1 MVAHSTTL
9 PKISTD
15 DRVVNFPPECYFR
28 FLFSKFL
35 STIQL
40 VTISNTSST
49 IEHGSKP
56 TTARSS
62 SAGYWLAAGAAAL
75 WGFSGVV
82 TSYLLRNRQMR
93 PDDLLVFRTG
103 FAAMSLFAWMRL
115 TAKHLIRIELSDLP
129 YFALLG
135 AIGLVANQGFYYLAL
150 TKVSVGYAL
159 MLQYLAP
166 IFLMAYGVLSKTERM
181 TAGKLVSALLAL
193 GGVSLMLI
201 GQPGGLGK
209 ISWVGSLC
217 AVGSGIGFAFYTVY
231 GKHGL
236 RRYDSRT
243 MMAYAFLSAA
253 VIWLFIRPPWKIAW
267 SDYNLSSW
275 AFFFYLGA
283 VATVLPFA
291 LYLAS
296 LKYLEASRTSLT
308 SILEPVVAAIA
319 AWLWLG
325 QSLWPLQIAGGV
337 AVLAGVLML
346 QAETYLTSRRANG

>member
-1 MVAHSTTL
+1 VSNPTISQTKVENHST
-9 PKISTD
+9 
-15 DRVVNFPPECYFR
+15 RGY
-28 FLFSKFL
+28 LFA
-35 STIQL
+35 T
-40 VTISNTSST
+40 
-49 IEHGSKP
+49 
-56 TTARSS
+56 
-62 SAGYWLAAGAAAL
+62 GAAAL

-103 FAAMSLFAWMRL
+103 FATVILFVWLWL
-115 TAKHLIRIELSDLP
+115 TAKHLVKIRLADVP
-129 YFALLG
+129 FFALLG
-135 AIGLVANQGFYYLAL
+135 LIGLVANQGFYYLAL

-166 IFLMAYGVLSKTERM
+166 IFLMTYGVLSKTERL
-181 TAGKLVSALLAL
+181 TAGKLTSAAMAL
-193 GGVSLMLI
+193 GGVGLMLV
-201 GQPGGLGK
+201 GQPGGLGR
-209 ISWVGSLC
+209 ISWTGSLC
-217 AVGSGIGFAFYTVY
+217 AVGSGIGFAFYTAY

-253 VIWLFIRPPWKIAW
+253 LIWLMIRPPWQIVW
-267 SDYNLSSW
+267 GSYDLPTW

-296 LKYLEASRTSLT
+296 LKHLESSRTSLT
-308 SILEPVVAAIA
+308 SILEPVVAATA
-319 AWLWLG
+319 AWIWLG
-325 QSLWPLQIAGGV
+325 QSLWPLQIAGGL

-346 QAETYLTSRRANG
+346 QVESFWLLNRARQN

>member
-1 MVAHSTTL
+1 MSTSNISSKIETDAKHTSL
-9 PKISTD
+9 P
-15 DRVVNFPPECYFR
+15 NPA
-28 FLFSKFL
+28 
-35 STIQL
+35 Q
-40 VTISNTSST
+40 NSSV
-49 IEHGSKP
+49 
-56 TTARSS
+56 
-62 SAGYWLAAGAAAL
+62 GYWLAAGAAAL

-93 PDDLLVFRTG
+93 PDDLLVFRTS
-103 FAAMSLFAWMRL
+103 FASLILFVWLRL
-115 TAKHLIRIELSDLP
+115 TAKHLMKVQLSDLP

-166 IFLMAYGVLSKTERM
+166 IFLMAYGLLSKTERI
-181 TAGKLVSALLAL
+181 TNGKFASALLSL
-193 GGVSLMLI
+193 GGVALMLI

-209 ISWVGSLC
+209 ISWIGSLC
-217 AVGSGIGFAFYTVY
+217 AVGSGIGFAFYTAY

-253 VIWLFIRPPWKIAW
+253 LIWLVIRQPWKISW
-267 SDYNLSSW
+267 SDYDFSSW

-296 LKYLEASRTSLT
+296 LKYLEASRSSLT
-308 SILEPVVAAIA
+308 SIIEPVIAAVA

-337 AVLAGVLML
+337 AVLTGVLML
-346 QAETYLTSRRANG
+346 QAESYLLSRRTISDK